1 MKYNW
6 LLLSLLLLLAAC
18 STNQETEAG
27 IQGDSSFTK
36 EQLMT
41 IFEPGTYSGE
51 RMTFALPDDVRAEIE
66 QIALTMQLA
75 LVEHQEWYKEE
86 LAKLPEGQPLPYD
99 ERLGVSEE
107 EYNLLVGTDDD
118 LVPTKVGD
126 TNVTITQAKKQVKI
140 NCGTEAIIKEIAIA
154 NKGEKLITDIGELA
168 YIDTVTASDGQ
179 LIGRWNG
186 HHYRLGAADDTK
198 TLHISLGKFE
208 ETGQKLIHV
217 EVLSEGHEELEE
229 MIIF

>member
-1 MKYNW
+1 MKYSW
-6 LLLSLLLLLAAC
+6 LLLTLLVLLAAC

-27 IQGDSSFTK
+27 IEGDNGFTK
-36 EQLMT
+36 EQVMT
-41 IFEPGTYSGE
+41 IFSPGTYSGE
-51 RMTFALPDDVRAEIE
+51 RLTFALPDDVRLEME

-86 LAKLPEGQPLPYD
+86 LAKLADGQPLPYD

-107 EYNLLVGTDDD
+107 EYNLLVGADDD

-140 NCGTEAIIKEIAIA
+140 NCGTQAIMKEFAIA
-154 NKGEKLITDIGELA
+154 NNGEKLITDIGELTYVDA
-168 YIDTVTASDGQ
+168 VTASDDQ
-179 LIGRWNG
+179 LMGRWNG

-198 TLHISLGKFE
+198 TLHISLGELE

-217 EVLSEGHEELEE
+217 EVLSARHEKLEE
-229 MIIF
+229 MIVF